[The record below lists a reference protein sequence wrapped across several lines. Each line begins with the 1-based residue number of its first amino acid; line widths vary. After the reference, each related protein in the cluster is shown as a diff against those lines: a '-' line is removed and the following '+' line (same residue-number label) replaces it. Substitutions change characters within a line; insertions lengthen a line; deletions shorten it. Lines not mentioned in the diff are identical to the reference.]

1 MCYAGNWKLGTSL
14 FMAGILYIVATP
26 LGNLEDIT
34 FRAIRILKECSAIA
48 CEDSRRTVK
57 ILNRYEI
64 KTSLITYQEYNK
76 EAAGR
81 KIINRLKRG
90 DNIALVSDAGTPGI
104 SDPGF
109 NLVKAAIEEEISVEM
124 IPGPS
129 AIVCALVLS
138 GLPTDRFSF
147 EGFLPPKTDRRMKK
161 LLSLKDEERTLV
173 FYESPHRVKDSLT
186 DMATALGDRDSAL
199 IREMTKLHEEVLRC
213 GLFELRESIAKRE
226 KVHGEITIVVE
237 GARFK
242 ESIEENIDL
251 ILDEEIA
258 SFEGSPSEL
267 ARKLS
272 QETGLSRQV
281 IYSKILDR
289 KNKT

>member
-1 MCYAGNWKLGTSL
+1 L
-14 FMAGILYIVATP
+14 
-26 LGNLEDIT
+26 
-34 FRAIRILKECSAIA
+34 
-48 CEDSRRTVK
+48 
-57 ILNRYEI
+57 
-64 KTSLITYQEYNK
+64 Q
-76 EAAGR
+76 
-81 KIINRLKRG
+81 RG

-109 NLVKAAIEEEISVEM
+109 NLVKAAIEEEIAVEM

-147 EGFLPPKTDRRMKK
+147 EGFLPPKADRRMRK

-173 FYESPHRVKDSLT
+173 FYESPHRVKDSLA
-186 DMATALGDRDSAL
+186 DMATVLGDRESAL

-213 GLFELRESIAKRE
+213 GLFELRDSIAKRE
-226 KVHGEITIVVE
+226 KVHGEITIVVA

-242 ESIEENIDL
+242 DSIEENIDL